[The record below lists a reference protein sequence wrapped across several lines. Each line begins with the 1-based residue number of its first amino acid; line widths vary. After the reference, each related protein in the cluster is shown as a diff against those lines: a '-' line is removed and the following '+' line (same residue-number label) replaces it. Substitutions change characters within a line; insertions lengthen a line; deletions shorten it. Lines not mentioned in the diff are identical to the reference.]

1 MPEIFD
7 FSKRRAGILLHITSL
22 PGTVSNG
29 DLGDQAENFVDFLQE
44 CGLSMWQVLPIH
56 PTPIV
61 DLSPYQPLSVHAG
74 NPLFINLERL
84 VRQGWL
90 SDLDPPKF
98 KRWPDADAIK
108 YRYARLK
115 DAYQGFSKPANDV
128 DHAALAQFT
137 KEHAHWLED
146 YALFCALKED
156 QGNKSWLEWPLAYRD
171 RQPQALAEA
180 RLRLAD
186 AIAQCRFEQFV
197 FFKQWRELK
206 EYAHKKGVHLFGD
219 MPFFVARDSVEVWA
233 NRKNFLLDDQGQ
245 PTFVAGSPPEYFF
258 REGQCWD
265 NPLYDWEHIQAND
278 FQWWIQRFKMLHT
291 LFDVVRLTHFRGFE
305 ACWAIP
311 AAAASTPAKGKWKK
325 SPGKALFDR
334 LKQAE
339 QEWKSTL
346 PLVAEEI
353 GITDQEV
360 INLRNDKE
368 FNFAGIKILQLA
380 FARHNDLGNPHLPH
394 RHQPYDVVYT
404 ATHDGNTTKGWFFK
418 DLTQEQR
425 EYVCNYLHAKL
436 ADMPWSLIQAAFA
449 SVAKLAIIPMQD
461 VLALDAEH
469 RMNTPGTSNDKN
481 WCWQFTWA
489 NVPAG
494 RAEKLHRW
502 AKDYDRN

>member
-1 MPEIFD
+1 MSELFD

-22 PGTVSNG
+22 PGAVGNG

-56 PTPIV
+56 PTPTG

-108 YRYARLK
+108 YRHACLK
-115 DAYQGFSKPANDV
+115 NAYQGFSKRASDA
-128 DHAALAQFT
+128 DRAAFAQFT
-137 KEHAHWLED
+137 QDQAHWLEN

-156 QGNKSWLEWPLAYRD
+156 QGNKSWLEWPPAYRD

-186 AIAQCRFEQFV
+186 AIAQCCFEQFV
-197 FFKQWRELK
+197 FFGQWQALK
-206 EYAHKKGVHLFGD
+206 EYAHNKGVYLFGD
-219 MPFFVARDSVEVWA
+219 MPFFVDLPSVEVWV
-233 NRKNFLLDDQGQ
+233 NRESFLLDAQGQ
-245 PTFVAGSPPEYFF
+245 PTFVAGSPPEYFVPG
-258 REGQCWD
+258 GQCWG
-265 NPLYDWEHIQAND
+265 NPLYNWEYMQTTG
-278 FQWWIQRFKMLHT
+278 FQWWIERFKMLHT

-311 AAAASTPAKGKWKK
+311 ATNSPTPAEGKWEK

-334 LKQAE
+334 LKQAKLE
-339 QEWKSTL
+339 LQW
-346 PLVAEEI
+346 VAEEI
-353 GITDQEV
+353 GITDEDV
-360 INLRNDKE
+360 IKLRNNKE

-394 RHQPYDVVYT
+394 NYQQNSDVVYT

-418 DLTQEQR
+418 DLTPEQR
-425 EYVCNYLHAKL
+425 EYVCNYLPAKP
-436 ADMPWSLIQAAFA
+436 ADMPWPLIQAALA

-461 VLALDAEH
+461 VLALDANH

-489 NVPAG
+489 NVPADL
-494 RAEKLHRW
+494 REKLHQL
-502 AKDYDRN
+502 AEDYERN